1 MRRRAFIAALGG
13 AAAWP
18 VVARAQ
24 QPATQRRIAIFHPA
38 IPTTLLTE
46 TGGGSAW
53 RAFFAEL
60 RRLLGVQ
67 RLVASCLNDACRH
80 QALIDVSN
88 YPAEAEGRTSEARW
102 SAPSAAAPPRE
113 SSPASGGVA
122 RRCAASKCLSTH
134 RCPDRRSSV
143 PTACR
148 QSALQR
154 RALQRYAANGFRRPG
169 PRVMCFS
176 CARELPAQ
184 AQSGGP
190 FFPTSA
196 ARSAPAPAREN
207 PSSR

>member
-1 MRRRAFIAALGG
+1 MA
-13 AAAWP
+13 P
-18 VVARAQ
+18 KQ
-24 QPATQRRIAIFHPA
+24 QHPA
-38 IPTTLLTE
+38 GPPMTLGNMRE
-46 TGGGSAW
+46 
-53 RAFFAEL
+53 
-60 RRLLGVQ
+60 LGVQ

-176 CARELPAQ
+176 CARELARPGAKWRAFLSHQ
-184 AQSGGP
+184 RSTQC
-190 FFPTSA
+190 
-196 ARSAPAPAREN
+196 ARSSEGKSKQQVSNIEQR
-207 PSSR
+207 R